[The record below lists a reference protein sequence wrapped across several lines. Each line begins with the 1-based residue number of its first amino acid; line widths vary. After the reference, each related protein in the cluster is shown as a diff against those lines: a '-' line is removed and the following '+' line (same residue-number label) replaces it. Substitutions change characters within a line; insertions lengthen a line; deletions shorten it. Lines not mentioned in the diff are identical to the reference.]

1 MHEVIFYCCCI
12 TFTENCPCASGC
24 CFVLN
29 RKVVDS
35 PKHLSYFTQNIPCN
49 FTRTLWVFKV

>member
-1 MHEVIFYCCCI
+1 MV
-12 TFTENCPCASGC
+12 SGLHPINKFLNC